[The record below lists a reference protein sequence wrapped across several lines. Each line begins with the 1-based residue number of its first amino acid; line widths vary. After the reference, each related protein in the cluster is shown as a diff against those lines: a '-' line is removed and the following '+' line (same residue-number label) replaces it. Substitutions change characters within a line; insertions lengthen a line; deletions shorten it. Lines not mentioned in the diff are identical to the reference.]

1 MHNSN
6 VPLTHRWEPVEM
18 LRKLALTG
26 FLLLIDEHHELSRAL
41 AALLISLLFFAAQ
54 WALKPCE

>member
-1 MHNSN
+1 
-6 VPLTHRWEPVEM
+6 M